1 MAYKYRPN
9 NNDGQNNNPNLL
21 PIILIVL
28 GVISGFGFLIPL
40 GVFWLIYNSK
50 NKDGNNIIYTRS
62 YRPRTRPNYQQQTFE
77 FDDEDKNYRVPL
89 VKYSAKQMGMIND
102 RLKDYFS
109 EREEL
114 PVMKDVN
121 LRLKNNSYRSL
132 NSLNVFR
139 NNDYVCSLA
148 EFGYQYPKT
157 YNQIL
162 RLLLSFAMDEEPLY
176 KQKDKPKASNKA
188 GKSREENKAPDVQT
202 KAAGFITTIDE
213 LNTAIPDEEI
223 SNGLYESCALLK
235 QIKTIEETFPSS
247 HEKLEKLYSYYLPI
261 LINILN
267 QYKDLEKTQHN
278 EKFKQTKEK
287 LLKTIILIN
296 DAMKTLTA
304 TLCEDDILNL
314 SADIST
320 LEAILK
326 KDGLVGEGIMKKKAG
341 GQDEQ

>member
-1 MAYKYRPN
+1 MGYKYRPKN
-9 NNDGQNNNPNLL
+9 SKNDQNNNSNLL

-28 GVISGFGFLIPL
+28 GVVSGFGFMIPI

-50 NKDGNNIIYTRS
+50 NKDTNNIIYTRS
-62 YRPRTRPNYQQQTFE
+62 YRPRTRPNYQQQSFE
-77 FDDEDKNYRVPL
+77 FGDDNEYRVPL
-89 VKYSAKQMGMIND
+89 VKYSAKQMSMINA

-109 EREEL
+109 EHEEL

-148 EFGYQYPKT
+148 EFGYQYSKV

-162 RLLLSFAMDEEPLY
+162 RLLLSFAMDDDPLY
-176 KQKDKPKASNKA
+176 KQDDRSK
-188 GKSREENKAPDVQT
+188 GKTSFSEAKEES
-202 KAAGFITTIDE
+202 KAADDDAKAASFIAMIDE

-235 QIKTIEETFPSS
+235 QIKSIEETFPSS

>member
-1 MAYKYRPN
+1 MAYKYRPKGNYNKNKDN
-9 NNDGQNNNPNLL
+9 NIL
-21 PIILIVL
+21 PILLIVI
-28 GVISGFGFLIPL
+28 GIFSGFGILIPI
-40 GVFWLIYNSK
+40 GVFWLIYLAK
-50 NKDGNNIIYTRS
+50 NADENNTVYTRS
-62 YRPRTRPNYQQQTFE
+62 YRPRTRPNSTKPIIDIDIE
-77 FDDEDKNYRVPL
+77 EEDNRNIPL
-89 VKYSAKQMGMIND
+89 VKYSSKQMAMINE

-109 EREEL
+109 EYVEL
-114 PVMKDVN
+114 PVMDGIN
-121 LRLKNNSYRSL
+121 LRLKNKSYRSL
-132 NSLNVFR
+132 NSLNIFN

-148 EFGYQYPKT
+148 EFGYQFPKT

-162 RLLLSFAMDEEPLY
+162 RLLLSFAMDENPEY
-176 KQKDKPKASNKA
+176 KQSSKPAKKVTKKVEDK
-188 GKSREENKAPDVQT
+188 EEVKLEARTDS
-202 KAAGFITTIDE
+202 FITIIDD

-223 SNGLYESCALLK
+223 SNGLYESTALLK

-247 HEKLEKLYSYYLPI
+247 SEKLDKLYSYYLPI
-261 LINILN
+261 LVNILN

-287 LLKTIILIN
+287 LQKTIILIN

-341 GQDEQ
+341 ENDEQ